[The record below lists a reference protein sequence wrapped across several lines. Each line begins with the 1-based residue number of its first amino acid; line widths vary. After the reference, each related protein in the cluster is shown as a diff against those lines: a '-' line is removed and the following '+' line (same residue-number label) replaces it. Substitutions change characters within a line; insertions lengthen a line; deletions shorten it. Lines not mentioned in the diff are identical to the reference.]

1 MDSRKPFSPIRV
13 HNRAHMESL
22 RNSGIQPLGDV
33 PWGTHFCLFYD
44 TDADLTEVSV
54 SYLAAG
60 IAQNELCFWLV
71 AAPLTVETARSALR
85 RAVPDFDRLEANGAV
100 RFESTPEWLLHEGRI
115 DAEYI
120 GRRWEQLVVESERK

>member
-1 MDSRKPFSPIRV
+1 
-13 HNRAHMESL
+13 MESL

-33 PWGTHFCLFYD
+33 PWGTHFCLFYE

-54 SYLAAG
+54 SYFAAG

-71 AAPLTVETARSALR
+71 AAPLTVNAARDALL
-85 RAVPDFDRLEANGAV
+85 RAVPDLDRHESSGAV
-100 RFESTPEWLLHEGRI
+100 LFELVPEWLLHDGRI

-120 GRRWEQLVVESERK
+120 GRRWEELVADSVRK